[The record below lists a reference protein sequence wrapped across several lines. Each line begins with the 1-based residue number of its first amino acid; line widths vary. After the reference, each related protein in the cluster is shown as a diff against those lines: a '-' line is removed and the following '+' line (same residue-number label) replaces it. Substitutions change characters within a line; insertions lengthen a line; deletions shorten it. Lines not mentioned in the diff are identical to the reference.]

1 MSIEMVDLSESIE
14 FNYLG
19 TNIKKTQIILCDTKR
34 NYKDYINSL
43 KYRYNKKNPY
53 LPNYVISKE
62 GELFK
67 VINPEHYS
75 KFMGEKDIDSNAIII
90 ALENLGWFKK
100 NPLEEC
106 YVNWLGDIYKKEV
119 FEKKWRDEFFWDY
132 YSNEQIDTLIKTIEE
147 LCNNFKIPKK
157 TLGHNVR
164 QDGVENFRGIV
175 SKSNFNFK
183 YKDVN
188 PSFDFE
194 LIKKKLEY
202 DE

>member
-53 LPNYVISKE
+53 LPNYVISKK
-62 GELFK
+62 GEIFK

-75 KFMGEKDIDSNAIII
+75 KFMNNTEIDSNSIII
-90 ALENLGWFKK
+90 SLENLGWLKK
-100 NPLEEC
+100 NPLEEG

-119 FEKKWRDEFFWDY
+119 YKKKWRDEFFWDKY
-132 YSNEQIDTLIKTIEE
+132 ESVQIEVLNNLLNE
-147 LCNNFKIPKK
+147 LCEKFKIPK
-157 TLGHNVR
+157 TTIGHNVLENNINIFK
-164 QDGVENFRGIV
+164 GVV
-175 SKSNFNFK
+175 SKSNFSFM

-188 PSFDFE
+188 PSFDFKIIE
-194 LIKKKLEY
+194 KKLQN

>member
-1 MSIEMVDLSESIE
+1 
-14 FNYLG
+14 
-19 TNIKKTQIILCDTKR
+19 
-34 NYKDYINSL
+34 
-43 KYRYNKKNPY
+43 
-53 LPNYVISKE
+53 
-62 GELFK
+62 
-67 VINPEHYS
+67 
-75 KFMGEKDIDSNAIII
+75 MGEKDIDSNAIII